1 MTEQRT
7 NIFLLRHGE
16 TTWNLEKRWQG
27 SKNSDLTLLGI
38 AQVEKAKVNLSYIKI
53 NHAFV
58 SPSKRALDSMDI
70 LLSGQ
75 AIQAFVLN
83 DLREITLGSWE
94 GKTHEEVEK
103 INSEQFYN
111 FWNKPELFN
120 LENAENYEELQHR
133 VTTVLE
139 NLFNEYEGSNILVV
153 SHGLSIKVAM
163 AYYSKI
169 PISNLSK
176 MKDPLNAE
184 VICIS
189 KDKNIISISS

>member
-1 MTEQRT
+1 MSEQIT

-38 AQVEKAKVNLSYIKI
+38 TQVKKAKRNLSHIKI
-53 NHAFV
+53 DHAFV
-58 SPSKRALDSMDI
+58 SPSKRALDSMKI
-70 LLSGQ
+70 LLMNTP
-75 AIQAFVLN
+75 IKEIVLN

-94 GKTHEEVEK
+94 GKTQEEVAK
-103 INSEQFYN
+103 INPEQFYN

-120 LENAENYEELQHR
+120 LENAESYEELQHR
-133 VTTVLE
+133 VITVLE
-139 NLFNEYEGSNILVV
+139 NLFNKYVGTNILVV
-153 SHGLSIKVAM
+153 SHGLSIKMAM

-176 MKDPLNAE
+176 MKDPLNAQI
-184 VICIS
+184 ICVS
-189 KDKNIISISS
+189 KENNIVSISS

>member
-38 AQVEKAKVNLSYIKI
+38 AQVEKAKVNLSHIKI

-70 LLSGQ
+70 LLFGQ
-75 AIQAFVLN
+75 PIKAFVLN